1 MPIGDSKTGMTV
13 DELEG
18 IVRAADDGRLNEIY
32 NNPDIIPGMHI
43 PQAISL
49 PEMSSRL
56 HFRGAA
62 DAAAKSAQPTP
73 GPVAPRVAEEFNQQ
87 FQGLRSLSEQGESM
101 PQEGMPQEG
110 MPPQGMPQEGM
121 PPQGMPPQGMPPQGM
136 PPQAPGPAQAM
147 ASGGIVGLQQGGM
160 VPGYANGEE
169 VAPSYDYNESL
180 RSMAEHMP
188 SFGSEFSKGAYSP
201 TQIQSMVDQYNTKG
215 SELAKFNPDL
225 EEKNN
230 LAMQLAFG
238 AGNWDEMK
246 EHPFRS
252 AANAVGTGLMVFP
265 GAGLVSGGIRGGW
278 KGIQAINAV
287 RKARG
292 AAGVVNLARGT
303 GTGSRLAQRMTG
315 PIPKWKTGGGGV
327 TPSKEDWV
335 ANVKIKEAL
344 EAAAL
349 KGYKKYRNWG
359 IAGTVGASQLTRGLA
374 GAFSGE
380 DDINYT
386 PFGFDPNDPGQWR
399 SNETNATESEALRTD
414 LRKPT
419 NSLGDQ
425 AMSRLG
431 LISGFQDWKEK
442 ETPEEEALRKF
453 NKKMSKEMGGRAEAI
468 AGRVNLD
475 RNRGEGLASLAG
487 AAASS
492 ILGGGARSMINEIEK
507 QRVLGLGQ
515 RTRDEGNMDAS
526 YTMADKGFGFDQ
538 LPLEA
543 ARARSR
549 SRDITDPLKIKAMED
564 LQRDVAAL
572 DRQRIMSQAQI
583 DAAQISANPELKRFQ
598 YLLDQ
603 ANKPKLTE
611 FDDYMA
617 MIYKQAAALPEG
629 QRDAFLNEQRNN
641 FVNSIQSQNQF
652 SDDAAQTIDNSGY
665 FGP

>member
-13 DELEG
+13 DELED

-87 FQGLRSLSEQGESM
+87 FQGLRSLSEQGE
-101 PQEGMPQEG
+101 PMPQEG

-121 PPQGMPPQGMPPQGM
+121 APQGMPPQGMA
-136 PPQAPGPAQAM
+136 PQAPGPAQAM

-201 TQIQSMVDQYNTKG
+201 TQLQDLVYKYNTKG
-215 SELAKFNPDL
+215 SELARFNPDL

-246 EHPFRS
+246 AHPFRS
-252 AANAVGTGLMVFP
+252 AANAAATGLMFVP
-265 GAGLVSGGIRGGW
+265 GVGLVSGGA
-278 KGIQAINAV
+278 KAIQAINAV
-287 RKARG
+287 RRAKD
-292 AAGVVNLARGT
+292 AAGIVKLARGT

-315 PIPKWKTGGGGV
+315 PIPKWKTG
-327 TPSKEDWV
+327 SNEALA

-344 EAAAL
+344 EAAAA

-374 GAFSGE
+374 GGSSGE
-380 DDINYT
+380 DAMNYT
-386 PFGFDPNDPGQWR
+386 PFGFDPNNPGQWR
-399 SNETNATESEALRTD
+399 SNETNAMESEALRTD
-414 LRKPT
+414 LRKST

-475 RNRGEGLASLAG
+475 RNRAEGLASLAG

-515 RTRDEGNMDAS
+515 RTRDEGNIDAS
-526 YTMADKGFGFDQ
+526 YAMADRGFGFDQ

-543 ARARSR
+543 ARSRSR
-549 SRDITDPLKIKAMED
+549 SRDVTDPLKIKAMED

-598 YLLDQ
+598 YLIDQ
-603 ANKPKLTE
+603 ANKTKVTDFPS
-611 FDDYMA
+611 YMA

-629 QRDAFLNEQRNN
+629 QREAFIDEQRNKFAN
-641 FVNSIQSQNQF
+641 NIQSQGQF
-652 SDDAAQTIDNSGY
+652 SSDAAQTIDNSGY

>member
-110 MPPQGMPQEGM
+110 MPQEGMAPQGMA
-121 PPQGMPPQGMPPQGM
+121 
-136 PPQAPGPAQAM
+136 PQAPGPAQAM

-188 SFGSEFSKGAYSP
+188 IFGSEFSKGAYSP
-201 TQIQSMVDQYNTKG
+201 TQIQDMVHRYNTKG

-252 AANAVGTGLMVFP
+252 AANAVATGLMFVP
-265 GAGLVSGGIRGGW
+265 GVGFVSGGIRGGL

-287 RKARG
+287 RKAGG

-315 PIPKWKTGGGGV
+315 PIPKWKTG
-327 TPSKEDWV
+327 SNEALA

-344 EAAAL
+344 EAAAT

-359 IAGTVGASQLTRGLA
+359 IAGTVGAGQLTRGLA

-386 PFGFDPNDPGQWR
+386 PFGFDPNNPGQWK
-399 SNETNATESEALRTD
+399 SNETNATGSEALRTD
-414 LRKPT
+414 LRKST

-515 RTRDEGNMDAS
+515 RTRDEGNIDAS
-526 YTMADKGFGFDQ
+526 YAMADRGFGFDQ

-543 ARARSR
+543 ATARSR

-564 LQRDVAAL
+564 YQRDVAAL
-572 DRQRIMSQAQI
+572 DRQRIQSQAQI
-583 DAAQISANPELKRFQ
+583 DAAQISANPQAKYMTHLI
-598 YLLDQ
+598 DQ
-603 ANKPKLTE
+603 ANRTKVTDFPS
-611 FDDYMA
+611 YMA

-629 QRDAFLNEQRNN
+629 QREAFVDEQRNK
-641 FVNSIQSQNQF
+641 FANSIQSQNQF